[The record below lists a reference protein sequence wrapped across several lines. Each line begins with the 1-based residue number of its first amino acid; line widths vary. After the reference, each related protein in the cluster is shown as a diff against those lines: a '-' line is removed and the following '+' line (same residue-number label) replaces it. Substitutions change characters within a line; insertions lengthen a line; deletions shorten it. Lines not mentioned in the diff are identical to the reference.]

1 MEGIVMASDAH
12 TIKDRRASRPYKGM
26 TKWDKSAYISVDSAC
41 FMEVMLPVLCGG
53 VFFIANFSM
62 VYVIVAILAILV

>member
-1 MEGIVMASDAH
+1 MEGIVMATYTLSKIVGIEAVQGD
-12 TIKDRRASRPYKGM
+12 TMS
-26 TKWDKSAYISVDSAC
+26 KWDKSAYISVDSAC

-62 VYVIVAILAILV
+62 VCTSS

>member
-1 MEGIVMASDAH
+1 MS
-12 TIKDRRASRPYKGM
+12 
-26 TKWDKSAYISVDSAC
+26 KWDKSAYISVDSAC

-62 VYVIVAILAILV
+62 VYVIVAILAMVLGVLITQFPNRQ